1 MNKFLLSL
9 FVLFFSFSAMA
20 QIDEK
25 EKLEQRKEQ
34 LQREL
39 SEAKT
44 KLQNEKKKEKSVLK
58 EIAGQDAQIKI
69 SEKIISTIAKQAR
82 ILDDNIYL
90 TQLEINK
97 LNKDLKIM
105 KEDYAKMI
113 VKSYKSRS
121 EQSRFMFV
129 LSSSSFLQAYKRIQY
144 MKQYAGYRK
153 RQAEEIKV
161 KQARLG
167 VAVGELQTNKK
178 EKEVVIVEKTK
189 IKAEHEKLKQ
199 EKVAT
204 AKLIQKD
211 KKKIAADIAKMDK
224 ERKSIDKKIKKMI
237 NDAIAAENKKNA
249 AKKKAAATASGN
261 TAPVKTAPVSSTKIE
276 LTPEGKLSSDSF
288 KANKGQ
294 LPWPTEK
301 GYISTGYGDQPHPD
315 YSNIVIH
322 NSGIDITTDSGSSAR
337 AVFAGEVSGVQVSQT
352 TNTYTVLVRH
362 GDFFTAYSNLS
373 SVSVTVGNKVT
384 AKQTLGKIK
393 TNAKGNS
400 VLKFVINQNTTVLNP
415 KSWLKPK

>member
-9 FVLFFSFSAMA
+9 FVLFFTFSATA

-129 LSSSSFLQAYKRIQY
+129 LSSTSFLQAYKRVQY

-167 VAVGELQTNKK
+167 VAVSELQTNKK
-178 EKEVVIVEKTK
+178 EKEVV
-189 IKAEHEKLKQ
+189 KLKQ

-261 TAPVKTAPVSSTKIE
+261 TSPVKTAPVSSTKIE

-373 SVSVTVGNKVT
+373 SVSVSVGNKVS

>member
-1 MNKFLLSL
+1 
-9 FVLFFSFSAMA
+9 MA

-58 EIAGQDAQIKI
+58 EIAGQDAQIRI

-129 LSSSSFLQAYKRIQY
+129 LSSTSFLQAYKRVQY

-199 EKVAT
+199 EKVET

-373 SVSVTVGNKVT
+373 SVSVSVGNKVT

>member
-1 MNKFLLSL
+1 MNKFLLTL
-9 FVLFFSFSAMA
+9 FVLFFTFSVSA

-25 EKLEQRKEQ
+25 ERLEQRKEQ

-58 EIAGQDAQIKI
+58 EIAGQEAQIKI

-97 LNKDLKIM
+97 LNRDLKIM

-121 EQSRFMFV
+121 EQSRIMFV
-129 LSSSSFLQAYKRIQY
+129 LSSNSFLQAYKRMQY

-153 RQAEEIKV
+153 RQAEEIKI
-161 KQARLG
+161 KQTRLG
-167 VAVGELQTNKK
+167 VAVNELQTNKK

-189 IKAEHEKLKQ
+189 IKAEHEKLKE
-199 EKVAT
+199 EKVQT

-211 KKKIAADIAKMDK
+211 KKKIAAEIAKMDK

-249 AKKKAAATASGN
+249 AKKKAAAAASGN
-261 TAPVKTAPVSSTKIE
+261 TTPVKTTPVSSTKIE

-288 KANKGQ
+288 KANKGK
-294 LPWPTEK
+294 LPWPVSK
-301 GYISTGYGDQPHPD
+301 GFISTGYGDQPHPE
-315 YSNIVIH
+315 YKNIVIH
-322 NSGIDITTDSGSSAR
+322 NSGIDITTDSGSSAM
-337 AVFAGEVSGVQVSQT
+337 AVFNGEVSGVQVSQT

-373 SVSVTVGNKVT
+373 NVSVSVGQKVT
-384 AKQTLGKIK
+384 TKQVLGKIK

-415 KSWLKPK
+415 KSWIAPK

>member
-9 FVLFFSFSAMA
+9 LVLFLSFSATA

-34 LQREL
+34 LLRESAEL
-39 SEAKT
+39 KI

-129 LSSSSFLQAYKRIQY
+129 LSSTSFLQAYKRVQY

-167 VAVGELQTNKK
+167 TAVGELQTNKK

-189 IKAEHEKLKQ
+189 IKAEQEKLKQ

-211 KKKIAADIAKMDK
+211 KKKITADIAAKQK
-224 ERKSIDKKIKKMI
+224 ESNAIDKKIKKMI

-249 AKKKAAATASGN
+249 AKKKAAALASGN
-261 TAPVKTAPVSSTKIE
+261 TAPVKVAPVSSTKIE
-276 LTPEGKLSSDSF
+276 LTPEGQLSSDSF
-288 KANKGQ
+288 KSNKGQ

-301 GYISTGYGDQPHPD
+301 GFISTGYGDQPHPE

-373 SVSVTVGNKVT
+373 SVSVSVGNKVS

-415 KSWLKPK
+415 KSWLKPR

>member
-1 MNKFLLSL
+1 MNKFLLTL
-9 FVLFFSFSAMA
+9 LVVLLTSSVSA

-34 LQREL
+34 LLKEQAAL
-39 SEAKT
+39 KT
-44 KLQNEKKKEKSVLK
+44 RLLQEKKKEKSVLK

-69 SEKIISTIAKQAR
+69 SEKIISTVAKQAR

-97 LNKDLKIM
+97 LNKDLKVM

-121 EQSRFMFV
+121 EQSRIMFV
-129 LSSSSFLQAYKRIQY
+129 LSSSSFLQAYKRVQY

-153 RQAEEIKV
+153 RQAEEIKI

-167 VAVGELQTNKK
+167 VAVTSLQTNKK
-178 EKEVVIVEKTK
+178 EKEVVLVEKTK
-189 IKAEHEKLKQ
+189 IKAEHEKLKL
-199 EKVAT
+199 EKLKT

-211 KKKIAADIAKMDK
+211 KKKISAEIAKMDK
-224 ERKSIDKKIKKMI
+224 ERKAIDKKIKKMI
-237 NDAIAAENKKNA
+237 NDAIAAENKKRKAEQAAA
-249 AKKKAAATASGN
+249 AKKSGS
-261 TAPVKTAPVSSTKIE
+261 TVAVKDTPVSSTKIE

-294 LPWPTEK
+294 LPWPTES

-315 YSNIVIH
+315 YKNIVIH
-322 NSGIDITTDSGSSAR
+322 NSGIDITTEAGASAR

-373 SVSVTVGNKVT
+373 SVSVAVGNKVS

-400 VLKFVINQNTTVLNP
+400 VLKFVINQNTTILNP
-415 KSWLKPK
+415 KSWIKPR

>member
-1 MNKFLLSL
+1 MNKFLLTL
-9 FVLFFSFSAMA
+9 FVVFFTLSVSA

-58 EIAGQDAQIKI
+58 EIAGQEAQIKI
-69 SEKIISTIAKQAR
+69 SEKIISTIAKQTR

-97 LNKDLKIM
+97 LNRDLKIM
-105 KEDYAKMI
+105 KEDYAKMM

-121 EQSRFMFV
+121 EQSRIMFV
-129 LSSSSFLQAYKRIQY
+129 LSSNSFLQAYKRVQY

-153 RQAEEIKV
+153 RQAEEIKI

-167 VAVGELQTNKK
+167 VTVTSLQTNKK

-189 IKAEHEKLKQ
+189 IKEEHEKLKQ
-199 EKVAT
+199 EKEKT

-211 KKKIAADIAKMDK
+211 KKKIAAEIAKMDK
-224 ERKSIDKKIKKMI
+224 ERKAIDKKIKKMI
-237 NDAIAAENKKNA
+237 NDAIAAENKKRKAEQAAA
-249 AKKKAAATASGN
+249 AKKSGS
-261 TAPVKTAPVSSTKIE
+261 TTPVKTTPVSSTKIE

-288 KANKGQ
+288 KANKGR
-294 LPWPTEK
+294 LPWPVAK
-301 GYISTGYGDQPHPD
+301 GYISTGYGDVPHPD
-315 YSNIVIH
+315 YKNIVIH
-322 NSGIDITTDSGSSAR
+322 NSGIDITTDPGSSAM
-337 AVFAGEVSGVQVSQT
+337 AVFSGEVSGVQVSQT
-352 TNTYTVLVRH
+352 TNTYTILVRH

-373 SVSVTVGNKVT
+373 SVSVSVGNKVS
-384 AKQTLGKIK
+384 AKQVLGKIK

-415 KSWLKPK
+415 KSWITPK

>member
-1 MNKFLLSL
+1 
-9 FVLFFSFSAMA
+9 MA

-58 EIAGQDAQIKI
+58 EIAGQDAQIRI

-129 LSSSSFLQAYKRIQY
+129 LSSTSFLQAYKRVQY

-178 EKEVVIVEKTK
+178 EKEIVIVEKTK

-261 TAPVKTAPVSSTKIE
+261 TAPVKTAPISSTKIE

-288 KANKGQ
+288 KSNKGQ

-373 SVSVTVGNKVT
+373 SVSVSVGNKVS

>member
-58 EIAGQDAQIKI
+58 EIAGQDAQIRI

-129 LSSSSFLQAYKRIQY
+129 LSSTSFLQAYKRVQY

-167 VAVGELQTNKK
+167 TAVGELQTNKK

-189 IKAEHEKLKQ
+189 IKAEQEKLKQ

-211 KKKIAADIAKMDK
+211 KKKITADIAAKQK
-224 ERKSIDKKIKKMI
+224 ESNAIDKKIKKMI

-249 AKKKAAATASGN
+249 AKKKAAALASGN
-261 TAPVKTAPVSSTKIE
+261 TAPVKVAPVSSTKIE
-276 LTPEGKLSSDSF
+276 LTPEGQLSSDSF
-288 KANKGQ
+288 KSNKGQ

-301 GYISTGYGDQPHPD
+301 GFISTGYGDQPHPE

-373 SVSVTVGNKVT
+373 SVSVSVGNKVS

-415 KSWLKPK
+415 KSWLKPR

>member
-34 LQREL
+34 LQKEL

-97 LNKDLKIM
+97 LNKDLIIM

-129 LSSSSFLQAYKRIQY
+129 LSSTSFLQAYKRVQY

-199 EKVAT
+199 EKVET

-211 KKKIAADIAKMDK
+211 KKKITADIAAKQK
-224 ERKSIDKKIKKMI
+224 ESKAIDKKIKKMI

-373 SVSVTVGNKVT
+373 SVSVSVGNKVS

>member
-1 MNKFLLSL
+1 
-9 FVLFFSFSAMA
+9 MA

-58 EIAGQDAQIKI
+58 EIAGQDAQIRI

-129 LSSSSFLQAYKRIQY
+129 LSSTSFLQAYKRVQY

-199 EKVAT
+199 EKVET

-211 KKKIAADIAKMDK
+211 KKKITADIAKMDK

-373 SVSVTVGNKVT
+373 SVSVSVGNKVS

>member
-1 MNKFLLSL
+1 MNKFLLTL
-9 FVLFFSFSAMA
+9 FVVFFTLSVSA

-58 EIAGQDAQIKI
+58 EIAGQEAQIKI

-97 LNKDLKIM
+97 LNRDLKIM

-121 EQSRFMFV
+121 EQSRIMFV
-129 LSSSSFLQAYKRIQY
+129 LSSNSFLQAYKRMQY

-153 RQAEEIKV
+153 RQAEEIKI
-161 KQARLG
+161 KQTRLG
-167 VAVGELQTNKK
+167 VAVNELQTNKK

-199 EKVAT
+199 EKEQT

-211 KKKIAADIAKMDK
+211 KKKIAAEIAKMDK

-237 NDAIAAENKKNA
+237 NDAIAAENRKRKLEQQAA
-249 AKKKAAATASGN
+249 AKKSGT
-261 TAPVKTAPVSSTKIE
+261 TAPVKTTPVSSTKIE

-288 KANKGQ
+288 KANKGR
-294 LPWPTEK
+294 LPWPVAK
-301 GYISTGYGDQPHPD
+301 GYVSTGYGDVPHPD
-315 YSNIVIH
+315 YKNIVIH
-322 NSGIDITTDSGSSAR
+322 NSGIDITTDPGSSAM

-373 SVSVTVGNKVT
+373 SVSVSVGNKVT
-384 AKQTLGKIK
+384 AKQVLGKIK

-400 VLKFVINQNTTVLNP
+400 ILKFVINQNTTVLNP
-415 KSWLKPK
+415 KSWIAPR

>member
-58 EIAGQDAQIKI
+58 EIAGQDAQIRI

-129 LSSSSFLQAYKRIQY
+129 LSSTSFLQAYKRVQY

-322 NSGIDITTDSGSSAR
+322 NSGIDITTDSGSTAR

-373 SVSVTVGNKVT
+373 SVSVSVGNKVT

>member
-1 MNKFLLSL
+1 
-9 FVLFFSFSAMA
+9 MA

-58 EIAGQDAQIKI
+58 EIAGQDAQIRI

-129 LSSSSFLQAYKRIQY
+129 LSSTSFLQAYKRVQY

-167 VAVGELQTNKK
+167 IAVGELQTNKK

-373 SVSVTVGNKVT
+373 SVSVSVGNKVS

>member
-1 MNKFLLSL
+1 MNKFLLTL
-9 FVLFFSFSAMA
+9 FVVFFTLSVSA

-58 EIAGQDAQIKI
+58 EIAGQEAQIKI
-69 SEKIISTIAKQAR
+69 SEKIISTIAKQTR

-105 KEDYAKMI
+105 KEDYAKMM

-121 EQSRFMFV
+121 EQSRIMFV
-129 LSSSSFLQAYKRIQY
+129 LSSNSFLQAYKRVQY

-153 RQAEEIKV
+153 RQAEEIKI
-161 KQARLG
+161 KQTRLG
-167 VAVGELQTNKK
+167 VAVTSLQTNKK

-199 EKVAT
+199 EKEQT

-211 KKKIAADIAKMDK
+211 KKKIAAEIAKMDK
-224 ERKSIDKKIKKMI
+224 ERKAIDKKIKKMI
-237 NDAIAAENKKNA
+237 NDAIAAENKKRKAEQAAA
-249 AKKKAAATASGN
+249 AKKSGS
-261 TAPVKTAPVSSTKIE
+261 TTPVKTTPVSSTKIE

-288 KANKGQ
+288 KANKGR
-294 LPWPTEK
+294 LPWPVAK
-301 GYISTGYGDQPHPD
+301 GYISTGYGDVPHPD
-315 YSNIVIH
+315 YKNIVIH
-322 NSGIDITTDSGSSAR
+322 NSGIDITTDPGSSAM
-337 AVFAGEVSGVQVSQT
+337 AVFSGEVSGVQVSQT
-352 TNTYTVLVRH
+352 TNTYTILVRH

-373 SVSVTVGNKVT
+373 SVSVSVGNKVS
-384 AKQTLGKIK
+384 AKQVLGKIK

-415 KSWLKPK
+415 KSWITPK

>member
-1 MNKFLLSL
+1 MNKFLLTL
-9 FVLFFSFSAMA
+9 FVVFFTLSVAA
-20 QIDEK
+20 QTE
-25 EKLEQRKEQ
+25 EQQKLEQRKEQ

-44 KLQNEKKKEKSVLK
+44 KLQQEKKKEKSVLK
-58 EIAGQDAQIKI
+58 EIAGQEAQIKI
-69 SEKIISTIAKQAR
+69 SEKIISTVAKQAR

-121 EQSRFMFV
+121 EQSRVMFV
-129 LSSSSFLQAYKRIQY
+129 LSSNSFLQAYKRVQY

-153 RQAEEIKV
+153 RQAEEIKI

-167 VAVGELQTNKK
+167 VAVTSLQTNKK

-189 IKAEHEKLKQ
+189 IKEEHEKLKQ
-199 EKVAT
+199 EKEKT

-211 KKKIAADIAKMDK
+211 KKKIAAEIAKMDK
-224 ERKSIDKKIKKMI
+224 ERKAIDKKIKKMI
-237 NDAIAAENKKNA
+237 NDAIAAENKKRKAEQAAA
-249 AKKKAAATASGN
+249 AKKSGS
-261 TAPVKTAPVSSTKIE
+261 TTPVKTTPVSSTKIE

-288 KANKGQ
+288 KANKGR
-294 LPWPTEK
+294 LPWPVAK
-301 GYISTGYGDQPHPD
+301 GYISTGYGDVPHPD
-315 YSNIVIH
+315 YKNIVIH
-322 NSGIDITTDSGSSAR
+322 NSGIDITTDPGSSAM
-337 AVFAGEVSGVQVSQT
+337 AVFSGEVSGVQVSQT
-352 TNTYTVLVRH
+352 TNTYTILVRH

-373 SVSVTVGNKVT
+373 SVSVSVGNKVS
-384 AKQTLGKIK
+384 AKQVLGKIK

-415 KSWLKPK
+415 KSWITPK

>member
-1 MNKFLLSL
+1 MNKFLLTL
-9 FVLFFSFSAMA
+9 FVVFFTLSVSA

-58 EIAGQDAQIKI
+58 EIAGQEAQIKI

-97 LNKDLKIM
+97 LNRDLKIM
-105 KEDYAKMI
+105 KEDYAKMM

-121 EQSRFMFV
+121 EQSRIMFV
-129 LSSSSFLQAYKRIQY
+129 LSSNSFLQAYKRVQY

-153 RQAEEIKV
+153 RQAEEIKI

-167 VAVGELQTNKK
+167 VAVTSLQTNKK

-199 EKVAT
+199 EKEKT

-211 KKKIAADIAKMDK
+211 KKKIAAEIAKMDK
-224 ERKSIDKKIKKMI
+224 ERKAIDKKIKKMI
-237 NDAIAAENKKNA
+237 NDAIAAENKKRKAEQAAA
-249 AKKKAAATASGN
+249 AKKSGS
-261 TAPVKTAPVSSTKIE
+261 TTPVKTTPVSSTKIE

-288 KANKGQ
+288 KANKGR
-294 LPWPTEK
+294 LPWPVAK
-301 GYISTGYGDQPHPD
+301 GYISTGYGDVPHPD
-315 YSNIVIH
+315 YKNIVIH
-322 NSGIDITTDSGSSAR
+322 NSGIDITTDPGSSAM
-337 AVFAGEVSGVQVSQT
+337 AVFSGEVSGVQVSQT
-352 TNTYTVLVRH
+352 TNTYTILVRH

-373 SVSVTVGNKVT
+373 SVSVSVGNKVS
-384 AKQTLGKIK
+384 AKQVLGKIK

-415 KSWLKPK
+415 KSWITPK

>member
-1 MNKFLLSL
+1 MNKFLLTL
-9 FVLFFSFSAMA
+9 FVVFFTLSVSA

-44 KLQNEKKKEKSVLK
+44 KLQQEKKKEKSVLK
-58 EIAGQDAQIKI
+58 EIAGQEAQIQI

-97 LNKDLKIM
+97 LNRDLKIM

-121 EQSRFMFV
+121 EQSQIMFV
-129 LSSSSFLQAYKRIQY
+129 LSSNSFLQAYKRVQY

-153 RQAEEIKV
+153 RQAEEIKTKQV
-161 KQARLG
+161 KLG
-167 VAVGELQTNKK
+167 VAVTSLQTNKK

-199 EKVAT
+199 EKEKT
-204 AKLIQKD
+204 ARLIQKD
-211 KKKIAADIAKMDK
+211 KKKITAEIAKMDK
-224 ERKSIDKKIKKMI
+224 ERKAIDKKIKKMI
-237 NDAIAAENKKNA
+237 NDAIAAENKKRKAEQQAA
-249 AKKKAAATASGN
+249 AKKNGVT
-261 TAPVKTAPVSSTKIE
+261 TPVKTTPVSSTKIE

-288 KANKGQ
+288 KANKGR
-294 LPWPTEK
+294 LPWPVAK
-301 GYISTGYGDQPHPD
+301 GYISTGYGDVPHPD
-315 YSNIVIH
+315 YKNIVIH
-322 NSGIDITTDSGSSAR
+322 NSGIDITTDSGSFAMS
-337 AVFAGEVSGVQVSQT
+337 VFAGEVSGVQVSQT

-373 SVSVTVGNKVT
+373 SVSVSVGNKVS

-400 VLKFVINQNTTVLNP
+400 ILKFVINQNTTILNP
-415 KSWLKPK
+415 KSWIAPR

>member
-34 LQREL
+34 LQKEL

>member
-1 MNKFLLSL
+1 MNKFLLTL
-9 FVLFFSFSAMA
+9 FVVFFTLSVSA

-44 KLQNEKKKEKSVLK
+44 KLQNEKKKERSVLK
-58 EIAGQDAQIKI
+58 EIASQNEQIKI
-69 SEKIISTIAKQAR
+69 SEKIISTIAKQTR

-97 LNKDLKIM
+97 LNRDLKIM

-121 EQSRFMFV
+121 EQSRIMFV

-153 RQAEEIKV
+153 RQAEEIKI
-161 KQARLG
+161 KQTRLG
-167 VAVGELQTNKK
+167 VAVNELQVNKK

-189 IKAEHEKLKQ
+189 IKAEHEKLKL
-199 EKVAT
+199 EKEKT

-211 KKKIAADIAKMDK
+211 KKKIAAEIAAKQK
-224 ERKSIDKKIKKMI
+224 ESKAIDKKIKKMI
-237 NDAIAAENKKNA
+237 ADAIAAENKKNA
-249 AKKKAAATASGN
+249 AKKQAASGN
-261 TAPVKTAPVSSTKIE
+261 TTPVKTTAVSSTKIE
-276 LTPEGKLSSDSF
+276 LTPEGKLTSDSF
-288 KANKGQ
+288 KANKGE

-301 GYISTGYGDQPHPD
+301 GYISTGYGDVPHPE
-315 YSNIVIH
+315 YKNIVIH
-322 NSGIDITTDSGSSAR
+322 NSGIDITTDAGASAR

-373 SVSVTVGNKVT
+373 SVSVSVGNKVT

-415 KSWLKPK
+415 KSWLKPR

>member
-1 MNKFLLSL
+1 MNKFLLTL
-9 FVLFFSFSAMA
+9 FVVFFTLSVSA

-34 LQREL
+34 LLREQAEL
-39 SEAKT
+39 KA

-58 EIAGQDAQIKI
+58 EIAGQEAQIKI

-97 LNKDLKIM
+97 LNRDLKIM

-121 EQSRFMFV
+121 EQSRVMFV
-129 LSSSSFLQAYKRIQY
+129 LSSSSFLQAYKRVQY

-153 RQAEEIKV
+153 RQAEEIKI

-167 VAVGELQTNKK
+167 TAVASLQTNKK

-199 EKVAT
+199 EKEKT

-211 KKKIAADIAKMDK
+211 KKKIAAEIAAKQK
-224 ERKSIDKKIKKMI
+224 ESKAIDKKIKKMI
-237 NDAIAAENKKNA
+237 NDAIAAENKKRKAEQLAA
-249 AKKKAAATASGN
+249 AKKSGS
-261 TAPVKTAPVSSTKIE
+261 TTPIKTTPVSSTKIE

-294 LPWPTEK
+294 LPWPTET
-301 GYISTGYGDQPHPD
+301 GYISTGYGDVPHPEFK
-315 YSNIVIH
+315 NIVIH
-322 NSGIDITTDSGSSAR
+322 NSGIDITTDSGASAR
-337 AVFAGEVSGVQVSQT
+337 AVFAGEVSGVQISQT

-373 SVSVTVGNKVT
+373 SVSVAVGNKVT

-415 KSWLKPK
+415 KSWLKPR

>member
-1 MNKFLLSL
+1 MNKFLLAL
-9 FVLFFSFSAMA
+9 FVLFFSFSATA

-153 RQAEEIKV
+153 RQAEEIKI

-167 VAVGELQTNKK
+167 AAVGELQTNKK

-189 IKAEHEKLKQ
+189 LKAE
-199 EKVAT
+199 
-204 AKLIQKD
+204 
-211 KKKIAADIAKMDK
+211 ADAQS
-224 ERKSIDKKIKKMI
+224 ERRHVRGAPT
-237 NDAIAAENKKNA
+237 DARWVGAGISNRLLRRRPAERQLSPRA
-249 AKKKAAATASGN
+249 G
-261 TAPVKTAPVSSTKIE
+261 APPFP
-276 LTPEGKLSSDSF
+276 LRTPTILLLSSCVIVARYRQAAQRQRQVHWQQQQEQRQQGSRQPT
-288 KANKGQ
+288 AASRRCRHCSSRAP
-294 LPWPTEK
+294 LPHQHAE
-301 GYISTGYGDQPHPD
+301 
-315 YSNIVIH
+315 
-322 NSGIDITTDSGSSAR
+322 
-337 AVFAGEVSGVQVSQT
+337 
-352 TNTYTVLVRH
+352 
-362 GDFFTAYSNLS
+362 
-373 SVSVTVGNKVT
+373 
-384 AKQTLGKIK
+384 
-393 TNAKGNS
+393 
-400 VLKFVINQNTTVLNP
+400 
-415 KSWLKPK
+415 

>member
-1 MNKFLLSL
+1 
-9 FVLFFSFSAMA
+9 MA

-58 EIAGQDAQIKI
+58 EIAGQDAQIRI

-129 LSSSSFLQAYKRIQY
+129 LSSTSFLQAYKRVQY

-161 KQARLG
+161 KQTRLG

-178 EKEVVIVEKTK
+178 EKEIVIVEKTK

-373 SVSVTVGNKVT
+373 SVSVSVGNKVS

>member
-9 FVLFFSFSAMA
+9 FVLFFSFSAMS

-58 EIAGQDAQIKI
+58 EIAGQDAQIRI

-129 LSSSSFLQAYKRIQY
+129 LSSTSFLQAYKRVQY

-199 EKVAT
+199 EKVET

-373 SVSVTVGNKVT
+373 SVSVSVGNKVS

>member
-1 MNKFLLSL
+1 MNKFLLTL
-9 FVLFFSFSAMA
+9 FVVFFTLSVSA

-44 KLQNEKKKEKSVLK
+44 KLQQEKKKEKSVLK
-58 EIAGQDAQIKI
+58 EIAGQEAQIKI

-97 LNKDLKIM
+97 LNRDLKIM

-121 EQSRFMFV
+121 EQSRIMFV
-129 LSSSSFLQAYKRIQY
+129 LSSNSFLQAYKRMQY

-153 RQAEEIKV
+153 RQAEEIKI
-161 KQARLG
+161 KQTRLG
-167 VAVGELQTNKK
+167 VAVNELQTNKK

-199 EKVAT
+199 EKEQT

-211 KKKIAADIAKMDK
+211 KKKIAAEIAKMDK

-237 NDAIAAENKKNA
+237 NDAIAAENRKRKLEQQAA
-249 AKKKAAATASGN
+249 AKKSGT
-261 TAPVKTAPVSSTKIE
+261 TAPVKTTPVSSTKIE

-288 KANKGQ
+288 KANKGR
-294 LPWPTEK
+294 LPWPVAK
-301 GYISTGYGDQPHPD
+301 GYISTGYGDVPHPD
-315 YSNIVIH
+315 YKNIVIH
-322 NSGIDITTDSGSSAR
+322 NSGIDITTDPGSSAM
-337 AVFAGEVSGVQVSQT
+337 AVFSGEVSGVQVSQT

-373 SVSVTVGNKVT
+373 NVSVSVGNKVS
-384 AKQTLGKIK
+384 AKQILGKIK

-415 KSWLKPK
+415 KSWIAPK

>member
-1 MNKFLLSL
+1 
-9 FVLFFSFSAMA
+9 MA

-58 EIAGQDAQIKI
+58 EIAGQDAQIRI

-129 LSSSSFLQAYKRIQY
+129 LSSTSFLQAYKRVQY

-178 EKEVVIVEKTK
+178 EKEIVIVEKTK

-249 AKKKAAATASGN
+249 AKKKAATTASGN

-373 SVSVTVGNKVT
+373 SVSVSVGNKVS

>member
-1 MNKFLLSL
+1 MNKFLLTL
-9 FVLFFSFSAMA
+9 FVVFFTLSVSA

-39 SEAKT
+39 SEAKN
-44 KLQNEKKKEKSVLK
+44 KLQQEKKKEKSVLK
-58 EIAGQDAQIKI
+58 EIASQNAQIQI

-97 LNKDLKIM
+97 LNRDLKIM

-121 EQSRFMFV
+121 EQSRIMFV
-129 LSSSSFLQAYKRIQY
+129 LSSNSFLQAYKRVQY

-153 RQAEEIKV
+153 RQAEEIKI

-167 VAVGELQTNKK
+167 VAVASLQTNKK

-199 EKVAT
+199 EKEKT

-211 KKKIAADIAKMDK
+211 KKKITAEIAKMDK
-224 ERKSIDKKIKKMI
+224 ERKAIDKKIKKMI
-237 NDAIAAENKKNA
+237 NDAIAAENRKRKAEQAAA
-249 AKKKAAATASGN
+249 AKKNGVT
-261 TAPVKTAPVSSTKIE
+261 TPVKVTPVSSTKIE
-276 LTPEGKLSSDSF
+276 LTPEGKLTSDSF

-301 GYISTGYGDQPHPD
+301 GAIYIPFGNSKHPEFKTLD
-315 YSNIVIH
+315 VHNI
-322 NSGIDITTDSGSSAR
+322 GIDIKSESGATAR
-337 AVFAGEVSGVQVSQT
+337 AVFNGEVSGVQVNQYT
-352 TNTYTVLVRH
+352 GTYTIMIRH
-362 GDFFTAYSNLS
+362 GDFFTSYSNLS
-373 SVSVTVGNKVT
+373 SVSVSSGQKVT
-384 AKQTLGKIK
+384 TKQTLGKIK
-393 TNAKGNS
+393 VNNLGFS
-400 VLKFVINQNTTVLNP
+400 VLKFTLSQNTVTLNP
-415 KSWLKPK
+415 KSWIAPR

>member
-1 MNKFLLSL
+1 MNKFLLTL
-9 FVLFFSFSAMA
+9 FVVFFTLSVSA

-58 EIAGQDAQIKI
+58 EIAGQEAQIKI
-69 SEKIISTIAKQAR
+69 SEKIISTIAKQTR

-97 LNKDLKIM
+97 LNRDLKIM
-105 KEDYAKMI
+105 KEDYAKMM

-121 EQSRFMFV
+121 EQSRIMFV
-129 LSSSSFLQAYKRIQY
+129 LSSNSFLQAYKRVQY

-153 RQAEEIKV
+153 RQAEEIKI

-167 VAVGELQTNKK
+167 VAVTSLQTNKK

-189 IKAEHEKLKQ
+189 IKEEHEKLKQ
-199 EKVAT
+199 EKEKT

-211 KKKIAADIAKMDK
+211 KKKIAAEIAKMDK
-224 ERKSIDKKIKKMI
+224 ERKAIDKKIKKMI
-237 NDAIAAENKKNA
+237 NDAIAAENKKRKAEQAAA
-249 AKKKAAATASGN
+249 AKKSGS
-261 TAPVKTAPVSSTKIE
+261 TTPVKTTPVSSTKIE

-288 KANKGQ
+288 KANKGR
-294 LPWPTEK
+294 LPWPVAK
-301 GYISTGYGDQPHPD
+301 GYISTGYGDVPHPD
-315 YSNIVIH
+315 YKNIVIH
-322 NSGIDITTDSGSSAR
+322 NSGIDITTDPGSSAM
-337 AVFAGEVSGVQVSQT
+337 AVFSGEVSGVQVSQT

-373 SVSVTVGNKVT
+373 SVSVSVGNKVS
-384 AKQTLGKIK
+384 AKQVLGKIK

-415 KSWLKPK
+415 KSWITPK

>member
-58 EIAGQDAQIKI
+58 EIAGQDAQIRI

-129 LSSSSFLQAYKRIQY
+129 LSSTSFLQAYKRIQY

>member
-97 LNKDLKIM
+97 LNKDLIIM

-129 LSSSSFLQAYKRIQY
+129 LSSTSFLQAYKRVQY

-178 EKEVVIVEKTK
+178 EKEIVIVEKTK

-373 SVSVTVGNKVT
+373 SVSVSVGNKVS

>member
-34 LQREL
+34 LLRESAEL
-39 SEAKT
+39 KI

-58 EIAGQDAQIKI
+58 EIAGQDAQIRI

-129 LSSSSFLQAYKRIQY
+129 LSSTSFLQAYKRVQY

-199 EKVAT
+199 EKVET

>member
-1 MNKFLLSL
+1 MNKFLLTL
-9 FVLFFSFSAMA
+9 FVVFFTLSVSA

-39 SEAKT
+39 FEAKT

-58 EIAGQDAQIKI
+58 EIAGQEAQIKI
-69 SEKIISTIAKQAR
+69 SEKIISTIAKQTR

-97 LNKDLKIM
+97 LNRDLKIM
-105 KEDYAKMI
+105 KEDYAKMM

-121 EQSRFMFV
+121 EQSRIMFV
-129 LSSSSFLQAYKRIQY
+129 LSSNSFLQAYKRVQY

-153 RQAEEIKV
+153 RQAEEIKI

-167 VAVGELQTNKK
+167 VAVTSLQTNKK

-189 IKAEHEKLKQ
+189 IKEEHEKLKQ
-199 EKVAT
+199 EKEKT

-211 KKKIAADIAKMDK
+211 KKKIAAEIAKMDK
-224 ERKSIDKKIKKMI
+224 ERKAIDKKIKKMI
-237 NDAIAAENKKNA
+237 NDAIAAENKKRKAEQAAA
-249 AKKKAAATASGN
+249 AKKSGS
-261 TAPVKTAPVSSTKIE
+261 TTPVKTTPVSSTKIE

-288 KANKGQ
+288 KANKGR
-294 LPWPTEK
+294 LPWPVAK
-301 GYISTGYGDQPHPD
+301 GYISTGYGDVPHPD
-315 YSNIVIH
+315 YKNIVIH
-322 NSGIDITTDSGSSAR
+322 NSGIDITTDPGSSAM
-337 AVFAGEVSGVQVSQT
+337 AVFSGEVSGVQVSQT
-352 TNTYTVLVRH
+352 TNTYTILVRH

-373 SVSVTVGNKVT
+373 SVSVSVGNKVS
-384 AKQTLGKIK
+384 AKQVLGKIK

-415 KSWLKPK
+415 KSWITPK

>member
-34 LQREL
+34 LLRESAEL
-39 SEAKT
+39 KI

-129 LSSSSFLQAYKRIQY
+129 LSSTSFLQAYKRVQY

-178 EKEVVIVEKTK
+178 EKEIVIVEKTK

-199 EKVAT
+199 EKVET

-373 SVSVTVGNKVT
+373 SVSVSVGNKVS

>member
-1 MNKFLLSL
+1 MNKFLLTL
-9 FVLFFSFSAMA
+9 FVVFFTLSVSA

-58 EIAGQDAQIKI
+58 EIAGQEAQIKI
-69 SEKIISTIAKQAR
+69 SEKIISTIAKQTR

-97 LNKDLKIM
+97 LNRDLKIM
-105 KEDYAKMI
+105 KEDYAKMM

-121 EQSRFMFV
+121 EQSRIMFV
-129 LSSSSFLQAYKRIQY
+129 LSSNSFLQAYKRVQY

-153 RQAEEIKV
+153 RQAEEIKI

-167 VAVGELQTNKK
+167 VAVTSLQTNKK

-189 IKAEHEKLKQ
+189 IKEEHEKLKQ
-199 EKVAT
+199 EKEKT

-211 KKKIAADIAKMDK
+211 KKKIAAEIAKMDK
-224 ERKSIDKKIKKMI
+224 ERKAIDKKIKKMI
-237 NDAIAAENKKNA
+237 NDAIAAENKKRKAEQAAA
-249 AKKKAAATASGN
+249 AKKSGS
-261 TAPVKTAPVSSTKIE
+261 TTPVKTTPVSSTKIE

-288 KANKGQ
+288 KANKGR
-294 LPWPTEK
+294 LPWPVAK
-301 GYISTGYGDQPHPD
+301 GYISTGYGDVPHPD
-315 YSNIVIH
+315 YKNIVIH
-322 NSGIDITTDSGSSAR
+322 NSGIDITTDPGSSAM
-337 AVFAGEVSGVQVSQT
+337 AVFSGEVSGVQVSQT
-352 TNTYTVLVRH
+352 TNTYTILVRH

-373 SVSVTVGNKVT
+373 SVSVSVGNKVS
-384 AKQTLGKIK
+384 AKQVLGKIK

-415 KSWLKPK
+415 KSWITPK

>member
-129 LSSSSFLQAYKRIQY
+129 LSSTSFLQAYKRVQY

-211 KKKIAADIAKMDK
+211 KKKITADIAKMDK

-373 SVSVTVGNKVT
+373 SVSVSVGNKVT

>member
-1 MNKFLLSL
+1 MNKFLLTL
-9 FVLFFSFSAMA
+9 FVVFFTLSVSA

-44 KLQNEKKKEKSVLK
+44 KLQQEKKKEKSVLK
-58 EIAGQDAQIKI
+58 EIASQNAQIQI

-97 LNKDLKIM
+97 LNRDLKIM

-121 EQSRFMFV
+121 EQSRIMFV
-129 LSSSSFLQAYKRIQY
+129 LSSNSFLQAYKRVQY

-153 RQAEEIKV
+153 RQAEEIKI
-161 KQARLG
+161 KQTRLG
-167 VAVGELQTNKK
+167 VAVNELQTNKK

-199 EKVAT
+199 EKEKT
-204 AKLIQKD
+204 ARLIQKD
-211 KKKIAADIAKMDK
+211 KKKISAEIAKMDK
-224 ERKSIDKKIKKMI
+224 ERRAIDKKIKKMI
-237 NDAIAAENKKNA
+237 NDAIAAENKKRKAEQLAA
-249 AKKKAAATASGN
+249 AKKSGS
-261 TAPVKTAPVSSTKIE
+261 TTPIKSTPVSSTKIE

-288 KANKGQ
+288 KANKGR
-294 LPWPTEK
+294 LPWPVAK
-301 GYISTGYGDQPHPD
+301 GYISTGYGDVPHPD
-315 YSNIVIH
+315 YKNIVIH
-322 NSGIDITTDSGSSAR
+322 NSGIDITTDPGSSAM
-337 AVFAGEVSGVQVSQT
+337 AVFSGEVSGVQVSQT

-373 SVSVTVGNKVT
+373 SVSVSVGNKVS
-384 AKQTLGKIK
+384 AKQVLGKIK

-400 VLKFVINQNTTVLNP
+400 VLKFVINQNTTILNP
-415 KSWLKPK
+415 KSWIAPR

>member
-1 MNKFLLSL
+1 MNKFLLTL
-9 FVLFFSFSAMA
+9 FVVFFTLSVSA

-39 SEAKT
+39 SEAKN
-44 KLQNEKKKEKSVLK
+44 KLQQEKKKEKSVLK
-58 EIAGQDAQIKI
+58 EIASQNAQIQI

-97 LNKDLKIM
+97 LNRDLKIM

-121 EQSRFMFV
+121 EQSRIMFV
-129 LSSSSFLQAYKRIQY
+129 LSSNSFLQAYKRMQY

-153 RQAEEIKV
+153 RQAEEIKI

-167 VAVGELQTNKK
+167 VAVTSLQTNKK

-199 EKVAT
+199 EKEKT

-211 KKKIAADIAKMDK
+211 KKKITAEIAKMDK
-224 ERKSIDKKIKKMI
+224 ERKAIDKKIKKMI
-237 NDAIAAENKKNA
+237 NDAIAAENRKRKAEQAAA
-249 AKKKAAATASGN
+249 AKKNGVT
-261 TAPVKTAPVSSTKIE
+261 TPVKTTPVSSTKIE
-276 LTPEGKLSSDSF
+276 LTPEGKLTSDSF

-301 GYISTGYGDQPHPD
+301 GAIYIPFGNSKHPEFKTLD
-315 YSNIVIH
+315 VHNI
-322 NSGIDITTDSGSSAR
+322 GIDIKSESGATAR
-337 AVFAGEVSGVQVSQT
+337 AVFNGEVSGVQVNQYT
-352 TNTYTVLVRH
+352 GTYTIMIRH
-362 GDFFTAYSNLS
+362 GDFFTSYSNLS
-373 SVSVTVGNKVT
+373 SVSVSSGQKVT
-384 AKQTLGKIK
+384 TKQTLGKIK
-393 TNAKGNS
+393 VNNLGFS
-400 VLKFVINQNTTVLNP
+400 VLKFTLSQNTVTLNP
-415 KSWLKPK
+415 KSWIAPR

>member
-1 MNKFLLSL
+1 MNKFLLTL
-9 FVLFFSFSAMA
+9 FVVFFTLSVAA
-20 QIDEK
+20 QTDEQQ
-25 EKLEQRKEQ
+25 KLEQRKEQ

-39 SEAKT
+39 SEAKN
-44 KLQNEKKKEKSVLK
+44 KLQQEKKKEKSVLK
-58 EIAGQDAQIKI
+58 EIASQNAQIQI

-97 LNKDLKIM
+97 LNRDLKIM

-121 EQSRFMFV
+121 EQSRIMFV
-129 LSSSSFLQAYKRIQY
+129 LSSNSFLQAYKRVQY

-153 RQAEEIKV
+153 RQAEEIKI

-167 VAVGELQTNKK
+167 VAVASLQTNKK

-199 EKVAT
+199 EKEKT

-211 KKKIAADIAKMDK
+211 KKKITAEIAKMDK
-224 ERKSIDKKIKKMI
+224 ERKAIDKKIKKMI
-237 NDAIAAENKKNA
+237 NDAIAAENRKRKAEQAAA
-249 AKKKAAATASGN
+249 AKKNGVT
-261 TAPVKTAPVSSTKIE
+261 TPVKVTPVSSTKIE
-276 LTPEGKLSSDSF
+276 LTPEGKLTSDSF

-301 GYISTGYGDQPHPD
+301 GAIYIPFGNSKHPEFKTLD
-315 YSNIVIH
+315 VHNI
-322 NSGIDITTDSGSSAR
+322 GIDIKSESGATAR
-337 AVFAGEVSGVQVSQT
+337 AVFNGEVSGVQVNQYT
-352 TNTYTVLVRH
+352 GTYTIMIRH
-362 GDFFTAYSNLS
+362 GDFFTSYSNLS
-373 SVSVTVGNKVT
+373 SVSVSSGQKVT
-384 AKQTLGKIK
+384 TKQTLGKIK
-393 TNAKGNS
+393 VNNLGFS
-400 VLKFVINQNTTVLNP
+400 VLKFTLSQNTVTLNP
-415 KSWLKPK
+415 KSWIAPR

>member
-9 FVLFFSFSAMA
+9 FVLFFSFSATA

-34 LQREL
+34 LQKEL

-69 SEKIISTIAKQAR
+69 SEKIISTISKQAR

-129 LSSSSFLQAYKRIQY
+129 LSSASFLQAYKRLQY

-161 KQARLG
+161 KQVRLG
-167 VAVGELQTNKK
+167 TAVGELQTNKK
-178 EKEVVIVEKTK
+178 EKEVVIIEKTK

-199 EKVAT
+199 EKVET
-204 AKLIQKD
+204 A
-211 KKKIAADIAKMDK
+211 
-224 ERKSIDKKIKKMI
+224 R
-237 NDAIAAENKKNA
+237 
-249 AKKKAAATASGN
+249 
-261 TAPVKTAPVSSTKIE
+261 
-276 LTPEGKLSSDSF
+276 
-288 KANKGQ
+288 
-294 LPWPTEK
+294 
-301 GYISTGYGDQPHPD
+301 
-315 YSNIVIH
+315 
-322 NSGIDITTDSGSSAR
+322 
-337 AVFAGEVSGVQVSQT
+337 QVT
-352 TNTYTVLVRH
+352 
-362 GDFFTAYSNLS
+362 
-373 SVSVTVGNKVT
+373 
-384 AKQTLGKIK
+384 
-393 TNAKGNS
+393 
-400 VLKFVINQNTTVLNP
+400 
-415 KSWLKPK
+415 